1 MEKKN
6 LTKRF
11 GKLSAKEI
19 ANPTGYAFIDN
30 GDELLVGGFRLV
42 ESPEKE
48 VSSMLVMD
56 FGFIISDT
64 EDAEKALVKPMRGI
78 ATLVQ
83 DADEKEFSG
92 IIISDI
98 TLLAFMCMLE
108 KNKIEDFVKGSLEVL
123 EDIRNE
129 KEQTISFDI
138 CMN

>member
-6 LTKRF
+6 LTKNF
-11 GKLSAKEI
+11 KSLSAKEI

-30 GDELLVGGFRLV
+30 GSELLIGGFRLV
-42 ESPEKE
+42 EAPDKE
-48 VSSMLVMD
+48 LSSLLVME

-64 EDAEKALVKPMRGI
+64 EDVEKALVKPIRSI

-83 DADEKEFSG
+83 DTDEKSFSG
-92 IIISDI
+92 MIVNEI
-98 TLLAFMCMLE
+98 TLLGFMCMLE